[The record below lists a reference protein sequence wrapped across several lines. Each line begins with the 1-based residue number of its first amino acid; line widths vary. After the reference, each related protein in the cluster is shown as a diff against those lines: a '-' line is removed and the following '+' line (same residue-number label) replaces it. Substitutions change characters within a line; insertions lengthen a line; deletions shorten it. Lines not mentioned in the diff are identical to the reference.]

1 MQARLTFLWR
11 RHRNVQLRNTPSF
24 HVDAARP
31 VSLVSIRR
39 DTSETEELVRA
50 LGNPIVGRVVQLRSR
65 PEPGTFVGSGKL
77 KELRDELARGTPL
90 TSGGKPLVVVDA
102 ALKPPQLFGIE
113 DIVGAEVW
121 DRIRVILEIFQQK
134 AQVKEARLQVE
145 LARLRYELPFVH
157 EALHRTLTGE
167 HPGFMGG
174 GELPMRA
181 YETHLKSRTKKI
193 QDDLVNVRKERAQRR
208 AGRRKSGFQLVAIA
222 GYTNSGKSSLL
233 NALCGSA
240 VRVEDVYFSTLET
253 TTRRLRSE
261 LLAGRTSRL
270 LFTDTVGLIRDLPPW
285 LIDAFGSTL
294 EEIVASDVV
303 LLAVDASED
312 AGTVGVKLA
321 TAWALLDQLHAPK
334 LRLILFNKADLLT
347 EGGRH
352 DLLTTLSLS
361 SYYPT
366 TRFLFT
372 STKTKEGLEESVRVL
387 LDETRI
393 THRLRIHL
401 DATTPGHLAFESWLR
416 DHSDI
421 DRVVEDGTDHEVLVR
436 CSPEQYVQ
444 IRRQG
449 KQARARVE
457 ELPSTGN

>member
-1 MQARLTFLWR
+1 MAST
-11 RHRNVQLRNTPSF
+11 
-24 HVDAARP
+24 
-31 VSLVSIRR
+31 
-39 DTSETEELVRA
+39 
-50 LGNPIVGRVVQLRSR
+50 GR
-65 PEPGTFVGSGKL
+65 
-77 KELRDELARGTPL
+77 
-90 TSGGKPLVVVDA
+90 PLVVVDA

-113 DIVGAEVW
+113 DVVKAEVW

-174 GELPMRA
+174 GELPMRT
-181 YETHLKSRTKKI
+181 YETHLKRRTKKI
-193 QDDLVNVRKERAQRR
+193 QDELGNVRKERAQRR

-222 GYTNSGKSSLL
+222 GYTNSGKTSLL
-233 NALCGSA
+233 NALCGSEA
-240 VRVEDVYFSTLET
+240 YVEDLYFSTLQT
-253 TTRRLRSE
+253 TTRRLRDG
-261 LLAGRTSRL
+261 LLAGRPSRL

-303 LLAVDASED
+303 LLAVDMSEE
-312 AGTVGVKLA
+312 AAVVRAKLE
-321 TAWALLDQLHAPK
+321 TAWSLLDQLHAPK
-334 LRLILFNKADLLT
+334 LRIIVFNKADLLS
-347 EGGRH
+347 EGDRH

-366 TRFLFT
+366 TKLILT
-372 STKTKEGLEESVRVL
+372 STNTREGLEELVRVL
-387 LDETRI
+387 LDETSQ
-393 THRLRIHL
+393 THRLRIRL
-401 DATTPGHLAFESWLR
+401 DATAPGHLAFESWLR
-416 DHSDI
+416 DHSD
-421 DRVVEDGTDHEVLVR
+421 VERIKEAGTDHEVVVL

-449 KQARARVE
+449 KHVRATLE
-457 ELPSTGN
+457 EMASTGN